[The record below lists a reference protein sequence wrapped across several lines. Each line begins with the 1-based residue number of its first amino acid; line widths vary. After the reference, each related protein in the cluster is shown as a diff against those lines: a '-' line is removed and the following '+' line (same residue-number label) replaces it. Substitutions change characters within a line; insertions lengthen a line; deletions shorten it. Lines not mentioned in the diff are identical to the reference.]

1 LQNSLLT
8 DDTVVSQ
15 NLTTAGNIGLQALDM
30 FGTHA
35 SAPAGWSDQQMAQL
49 EQMKK
54 PQAELLLMVVPAVEK
69 LVQAVGRP

>member
-1 LQNSLLT
+1 
-8 DDTVVSQ
+8 
-15 NLTTAGNIGLQALDM
+15 M